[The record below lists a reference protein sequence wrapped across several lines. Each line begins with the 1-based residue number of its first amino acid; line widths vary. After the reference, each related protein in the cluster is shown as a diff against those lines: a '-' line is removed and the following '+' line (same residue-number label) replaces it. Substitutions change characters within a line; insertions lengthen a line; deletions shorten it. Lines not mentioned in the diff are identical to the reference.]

1 MTVKAPKENDTLHL
15 DFDTSKIHKPKTLN
29 T

>member
-15 DFDTSKIHKPKTLN
+15 DFDTSKTHNINATY